1 VFPSYGSRLGFLIAV
16 AVSACAL
23 AAMPAFAQNETP
35 GYTGDGGV
43 PGGLGG
49 EGCSRVGD
57 GPIECSP
64 TAGGDESQAA
74 DPAQTQSGSSGDT
87 EVAGSPT
94 GSEDSTA
101 VQGAADGSVS
111 DDQISDG
118 SVESV
123 TLART
128 GVPVLPVMMLG
139 LTSLLLGLVALT
151 VNCRRRAHVL
161 ARGRGSA

>member
-1 VFPSYGSRLGFLIAV
+1 
-16 AVSACAL
+16 
-23 AAMPAFAQNETP
+23 M
-35 GYTGDGGV
+35 
-43 PGGLGG
+43 
-49 EGCSRVGD
+49 
-57 GPIECSP
+57 
-64 TAGGDESQAA
+64 
-74 DPAQTQSGSSGDT
+74 
-87 EVAGSPT
+87 
-94 GSEDSTA
+94 
-101 VQGAADGSVS
+101 QGAADGSVS

>member
-1 VFPSYGSRLGFLIAV
+1 
-16 AVSACAL
+16 
-23 AAMPAFAQNETP
+23 
-35 GYTGDGGV
+35 
-43 PGGLGG
+43 
-49 EGCSRVGD
+49 
-57 GPIECSP
+57 
-64 TAGGDESQAA
+64 
-74 DPAQTQSGSSGDT
+74 
-87 EVAGSPT
+87 
-94 GSEDSTA
+94 

-118 SVESV
+118 SESV